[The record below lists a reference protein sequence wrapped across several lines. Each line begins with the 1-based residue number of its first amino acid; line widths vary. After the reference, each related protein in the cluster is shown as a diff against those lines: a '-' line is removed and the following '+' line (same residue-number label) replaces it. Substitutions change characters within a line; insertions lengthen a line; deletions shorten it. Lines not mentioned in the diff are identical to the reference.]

1 MLKIGLTGGIGSG
14 KSTVANLFRLHNV
27 DVIDADKIAREI
39 VASGTPAFKEIIDHF
54 GKKLINKNNELDR
67 TALRNLVFN
76 DPKELE
82 WLNQCLHPKI
92 RAEINRQANNAS
104 GPYVILDI
112 PLLFENKLEHLVHR
126 ILVVDVPEK
135 VQIDRVM
142 ARDNSTEQLVKSIM
156 SKQVSREYRLSRAD
170 DILDNTQSLE
180 QLKHKVNELHQK
192 YRVMAENV

>member
-39 VASGTPAFKEIIDHF
+39 VASGTPAFKEIIAHF